1 MIGSFSFLLLAAGI
15 TVGVEAGVVW
25 VAGFRARA
33 EQAALLC
40 ANAVTFPL
48 FRFWLFFAY
57 EVFGFTPDFAGY
69 AIFEL
74 LIWGVEVTL
83 MFYALRPKR
92 LFRLAGTLFCANSLS
107 FFVGELA
114 VWG

>member
-1 MIGSFSFLLLAAGI
+1 MTVSFSFLLLAAGI
-15 TVGVEAGVVW
+15 TVGVEAGLLWVV
-25 VAGFRARA
+25 GFRARK

-74 LIWGVEVTL
+74 LIWGAEVTL

-92 LFRLAGTLFCANSLS
+92 VFRLAIALFFANALS
-107 FFVGELA
+107 FFAGELA